1 MVFLVLRTFKF
12 VFFHYYSIGE
22 RRALQ
27 NNLSK
32 GSRLVHLLIEEEKT
46 VVNNHRGRF
55 DIIADILDASGGGA
69 KRTYL
74 MYHCNLSFSQLK
86 QYSHFLLSKGLMRV
100 VVQNQSS
107 SSGLFEATDK
117 GKEFLRAYRGLKALM
132 R

>member
-1 MVFLVLRTFKF
+1 MVFLVSRTFKF
-12 VFFHYYSIGE
+12 VSFHYYSIGE

-27 NNLSK
+27 NSPSD
-32 GSRLVHLLIEEEKT
+32 GSMPVNLLIEEGKT

-55 DIIADILDASGGGA
+55 DIIADILDASGGGV

-86 QYSHFLLSKGLMRV
+86 QYSHFLLSKGLIRL
-100 VVQNQSS
+100 VVQNQNSS
-107 SSGLFEATDK
+107 FGLFEATDK